1 MNEYDIKKISDLH
14 KTLRRSHAEQLLF
27 LTDRRKDIL
36 AKLKKAL
43 LDNEEKIFE
52 ALRKDLSRPKFES
65 YVTEIAVVKHEIDL
79 AIKSL
84 NVWSK
89 SKTVKTSLAFQPSI
103 SFIEPTPKGVVLI
116 ISPWNYPF
124 QLSLIPLVS
133 AIAAGNC
140 AIVKPSEIATHS
152 SEIIIDIINDLDPQC
167 FRAIGGDF
175 AVSQVLLEHPFD
187 HIFFTGSTKI
197 GEEVMKKAAVHL
209 TPVTLELGGKSP
221 VIVDRTSNQA
231 MAVKRILWSKCLN
244 AGQTCV
250 APDYVLMPYELIDQF
265 INLSKK
271 YLGSMFGPKV
281 QESASF
287 GRIINERHFNRLINY
302 LNDGY
307 IALGGQHD
315 IATKFIEPTI
325 LINVDVNAPIMN
337 EEIFGP
343 ILPIIGIDSL
353 QDAIDFIAKKPAPLA
368 LYIFSDD
375 KNHIQEIMQKTI
387 SGGVSIND
395 CVSHAGIASLPFGGI
410 RHSGMGQY
418 HGRYGF
424 ETFSHM
430 RAVHKR
436 GVRLDNPVRYPPYS
450 EKKLNIAK
458 ILL

>member
-1 MNEYDIKKISDLH
+1 MNENDIKKISDLH

-27 LTDRRKDIL
+27 LPDRRRDIL
-36 AKLKKAL
+36 AKLKKTL

-52 ALRKDLSRPKFES
+52 ALKKDLGRPKFES
-65 YVTEIAVVKHEIDL
+65 YITEIAVVKHEIDL
-79 AIKSL
+79 ALKSL
-84 NVWSK
+84 NTWCKPK
-89 SKTVKTSLAFQPSI
+89 SIKTPLAFQPSV

-116 ISPWNYPF
+116 IAPWNYPF
-124 QLSLIPLVS
+124 QLCLLPLVS

-140 AIVKPSEIATHS
+140 AIVKPSEIAYHS
-152 SEIIIDIINDLDPQC
+152 SEIIVDIINDLDPQC
-167 FRAIGGDF
+167 FRAISGDV
-175 AVSQVLLEHPFD
+175 AVSQALLLLPFD

-197 GEEVMKKAAVHL
+197 GEEVMTKAAAHL

-221 VIVDRTSNQA
+221 VIVDRASNLTV
-231 MAVKRILWSKCLN
+231 AVKRILWSKCLN

-250 APDYVLMPYELIDQF
+250 APDYVLMPYELIDPF
-265 INLSKK
+265 INLAKK
-271 YLGSMFGPKV
+271 ILTSMFGDNI
-281 QESASF
+281 QQSASF
-287 GRIINERHFNRLINY
+287 SRIVNERHFNRLINY

-307 IALGGQHD
+307 IALGGSHD
-315 IATKFIEPTI
+315 IASKFIEPTV
-325 LINVDVNAPIMN
+325 LINVDVHAPIMS

-375 KNHIQEIMQKTI
+375 KNHIQEIIQKTI

-395 CVSHAGIASLPFGGI
+395 CVSHAGIVNLPFGGV

-436 GVRLDNPVRYPPYS
+436 GTRLDNPVRYPPYT